1 MSQLLRGRVASWVSR
16 CVPPI
21 ALLALA
27 AAPRLRA
34 QQVFSQPERVISVSR
49 GASVLLVN
57 PVALQR
63 FSVGDPGIA
72 EATIVS
78 PTEVVINGRGLGS
91 TTLLI
96 WDNSTQVKVYSVEV
110 TADAPALERYLR
122 QVMPDEQIAVTASG
136 NSVTLSGNV
145 KDPNSVQRAVDIA
158 RGSGATIIDN
168 MVAPP
173 AVQVLLRVRFAE
185 INRTVLKRWSTKL
198 STVNPQNLSDNG
210 NYGTPTAPIST
221 DPSATASNIAFL
233 LESGNSQIQALI
245 NAAEQRGDFRDLAE
259 PNLMTL
265 PGKEAYFI
273 AGGRF
278 PFPSVQ
284 GGSSAGAIGIQFEE
298 FGVRLKFTPTITRSG
313 AIRIRIIPEVSSL
326 DFANGLVINGFTI
339 PSITARRAETE
350 VELREGQH
358 LAIAGLLDNT
368 VTDNVSKI
376 PFLGDIPILGQL
388 FRSKN
393 LQQKRTEL
401 LVLIT
406 PELVVAG
413 PKPATLPTGEP
424 GDWPWSKA
432 LQKPA
437 PGTVPAKPPESQQ
450 QQPQPEQQQQ
460 PPQ

>member
-1 MSQLLRGRVASWVSR
+1 VSQRLRGRVRSSLSR
-16 CVPPI
+16 CVPGLV
-21 ALLALA
+21 LLALA
-27 AAPRLRA
+27 GAPALRA
-34 QQVFSQPERVISVSR
+34 QQVFSQPERVISVSK

-63 FSVGDPGIA
+63 FSVGDPSIA

-78 PTEVVINGRGLGS
+78 PTEVVINGKGLGS

-96 WDNSTQVKVYSVEV
+96 WDNSSQVKVYSVEV

-122 QVMPDEQIAVTASG
+122 QVMPDEQIAVMASG
-136 NSVTLSGNV
+136 NSVTLSGTV
-145 KDPNSVQRAVDIA
+145 KDPNSVQRAIDIA

-168 MVAPP
+168 LVAPP

-185 INRTVLKRWSTKL
+185 ISRSVLKRWSAALKTI
-198 STVNPQNLSDNG
+198 NPQDLAGGRSYNAQTDASS
-210 NYGTPTAPIST
+210 TAT
-221 DPSATASNIAFL
+221 TVQFL
-233 LESGNSQIQALI
+233 LDVPGFGGGGNPSLDALI

-265 PGKEAYFI
+265 PGKEAYFL

-284 GGSSAGAIGIQFEE
+284 GGQTSGAIGVQFEE
-298 FGVRLKFTPTITRSG
+298 FGVRLRFTPTITRSG
-313 AIRIRIIPEVSSL
+313 AIRLKLQPEVSSL
-326 DFANGLVINGFTI
+326 DFANGLVISGFTI
-339 PSITARRAETE
+339 PTITTRKAETE
-350 VELREGQH
+350 VELREGQY

-368 VTDNVSKI
+368 VTDNVAKI

-401 LVLIT
+401 LVLVS
-406 PELVVAG
+406 PQLVVA
-413 PKPATLPTGEP
+413 KDQPAALPTGEP

-437 PGTVPAKPPESQQ
+437 PGTVPSQPQQAPPPQE
-450 QQPQPEQQQQ
+450 QPQPQ
-460 PPQ
+460 

>member
-1 MSQLLRGRVASWVSR
+1 MSQRLRGRVRSSLSR
-16 CVPPI
+16 CLPGLI
-21 ALLALA
+21 LLAVA
-27 AAPRLRA
+27 AAPALRA
-34 QQVFSQPERVISVSR
+34 QQVFSQPERVISVSK

-63 FSVGDPGIA
+63 FSVGDPSIC

-78 PTEVVINGRGLGS
+78 PTEVVINGKGLGS

-122 QVMPDEQIAVTASG
+122 QLMPDEQITVTASG

-145 KDPNSVQRAVDIA
+145 KDPGSVGRAIDIA

-168 MVAPP
+168 LVAPP

-185 INRTVLKRWSTKL
+185 INRSLLKRWSTQL
-198 STVNPQNLSDNG
+198 QTVNPQILSDNG
-210 NYGTPTAPIST
+210 NYTSST
-221 DPSATASNIAFL
+221 DPSATATTVSFL
-233 LESGNSQIQALI
+233 LDNLPGNPQLQALI

-265 PGKEAYFI
+265 PGKEAYFL

-278 PFPSVQ
+278 PFPAVQ
-284 GGSSAGAIGIQFEE
+284 GGGASNAIGVQFEE
-298 FGVRLKFTPTITRSG
+298 FGVRLRFTPTITRSG
-313 AIRIRIIPEVSSL
+313 AIRLKLAPEVSAL
-326 DFANGLVINGFTI
+326 DFANGLVISGFTI
-339 PSITARRAETE
+339 PTITTRRAETE
-350 VELREGQH
+350 VELREGQY

-368 VTDNVSKI
+368 VTDNITKI

-401 LVLIT
+401 LVLVS
-406 PELVVAG
+406 PHLVVASDR
-413 PKPATLPTGEP
+413 PPALPTGEP
-424 GDWPWSKA
+424 GDWPWSKTFK
-432 LQKPA
+432 KPA
-437 PGTVPAKPPESQQ
+437 PGTVPSTPQEPAPAP
-450 QQPQPEQQQQ
+450 QQPQ
-460 PPQ
+460 

>member
-1 MSQLLRGRVASWVSR
+1 VA
-16 CVPPI
+16 I
-21 ALLALA
+21 
-27 AAPRLRA
+27 AAPELRA
-34 QQVFSQPERVISVSR
+34 QQVFSQPERVISVSK

-57 PVALQR
+57 PVPLQR

-78 PTEVVINGRGLGS
+78 PTEVVINGKGLGS

-136 NSVTLSGNV
+136 NSVTLSGTV
-145 KDPNSVQRAVDIA
+145 KDPNSVQRAIDIA

-173 AVQVLLRVRFAE
+173 AVQVLLKVRFAE
-185 INRTVLKRWSTKL
+185 INRTVLKRWSTQL

-210 NYGTPTAPIST
+210 NYTVST
-221 DPSATASNIAFL
+221 DPGSTAQNVSFL
-233 LESGNSQIQALI
+233 LANPNSQFQALI

-265 PGKEAYFI
+265 PGKEAYFL

-278 PFPSVQ
+278 PFPAVQ
-284 GGSSAGAIGIQFEE
+284 GGGASNAIGITFEE
-298 FGVRLKFTPTITRSG
+298 FGVRLRFTPTITRSG
-313 AIRIRIIPEVSSL
+313 AIRLKLAPEVSSL
-326 DFANGLVINGFTI
+326 DFANGLVISGFTI
-339 PSITARRAETE
+339 PTITTRKAETE
-350 VELREGQH
+350 VELREGQY

-368 VTDNVSKI
+368 VTDNISKI

-401 LVLIT
+401 LVLVSPQLI
-406 PELVVAG
+406 VAKDQ
-413 PKPATLPTGEP
+413 PSALPTGEP

-432 LQKPA
+432 LQKAA
-437 PGTVPAKPPESQQ
+437 PGTVPSRPPEQA
-450 QQPQPEQQQQ
+450 P
-460 PPQ
+460 PPQEKPQ

>member
-1 MSQLLRGRVASWVSR
+1 MSQRLCGRVRWSLSR
-16 CVPPI
+16 CLPGLLVLAVP
-21 ALLALA
+21 
-27 AAPRLRA
+27 APALRA
-34 QQVFSQPERVISVSR
+34 QQVFSQPERVISVSK

-57 PVALQR
+57 PVSLQR
-63 FSVGDPGIA
+63 FSVGDPNIA

-78 PTEVVINGRGLGS
+78 PTEVVINGKGLGS

-136 NSVTLSGNV
+136 NSVTLSGSV
-145 KDPNSVQRAVDIA
+145 KDPNSVQRAIEIA

-168 MVAPP
+168 LVAPP
-173 AVQVLLRVRFAE
+173 AVQVLLKVRFAE
-185 INRTVLKRWSTKL
+185 INRTVLKRWATQL

-210 NYGTPTAPIST
+210 NYVVST
-221 DPSATASNIAFL
+221 DPGSTAQSVSFL
-233 LESGNSQIQALI
+233 LTNPNSQFQALI

-265 PGKEAYFI
+265 PGKEAYFL

-278 PFPSVQ
+278 PFPAVQ
-284 GGSSAGAIGIQFEE
+284 GGGASNAIGITFEE
-298 FGVRLKFTPTITRSG
+298 FGVRLRFTPTITRSG
-313 AIRIRIIPEVSSL
+313 AIRLKLNPEVSSL
-326 DFANGLVINGFTI
+326 DFANGLVISGFTI
-339 PSITARRAETE
+339 PTITTRKAETE
-350 VELREGQH
+350 VELREGQY

-368 VTDNVSKI
+368 VTDNISKI

-401 LVLIT
+401 LVLVS
-406 PELVVAG
+406 PQLVVAKDQ
-413 PKPATLPTGEP
+413 PSALPTGEP
-424 GDWPWSKA
+424 GDWPWSKS

-437 PGTVPAKPPESQQ
+437 PGTVPSRA
-450 QQPQPEQQQQ
+450 PEQAPP

>member
-1 MSQLLRGRVASWVSR
+1 MSQPLRGRVASWVSR
-16 CVPPI
+16 CLPLL
-21 ALLALA
+21 ALLAVTA
-27 AAPRLRA
+27 VPRAGA

-63 FSVGDPGIA
+63 FSVGDPNIA

-78 PTEVVINGRGLGS
+78 PTEVVINGKGLGS

-136 NSVTLSGNV
+136 NSVTLSGTV
-145 KDPNSVQRAVDIA
+145 KDPNSVSRAVDIA

-168 MVAPP
+168 LVAPP
-173 AVQVLLRVRFAE
+173 AVQVLLKVRFAE
-185 INRTVLKRWSTKL
+185 INRSVLKRWSSQL
-198 STVNPQNLSDNG
+198 STINPQNLSDNG
-210 NYGTPTAPIST
+210 NYTAAT
-221 DPSATASNIAFL
+221 DPSSTATAVTFL
-233 LESGNSQIQALI
+233 LDNPNSNFHALI

-278 PFPSVQ
+278 PFPAVQ

-298 FGVRLKFTPTITRSG
+298 FGVRLRFTPNITRSG
-313 AIRIRIIPEVSSL
+313 AIRLKLTPEVSAL

-401 LVLIT
+401 LVLVT
-406 PELVVAG
+406 PQLVVAG
-413 PKPATLPTGEP
+413 AKPSALPTGEP

-437 PGTVPAKPPESQQ
+437 PGTVPAQPPSSQE
-450 QQPQPEQQQQ
+450 QQPQPDQQQSQQ

>member
-1 MSQLLRGRVASWVSR
+1 VSEALRGRVQLRLSGFL
-16 CVPPI
+16 P
-21 ALLALA
+21 ALA
-27 AAPRLRA
+27 VLMVGAVPTIRA
-34 QQVFSQPERVISVSR
+34 QQVFSQPERVISVSK

-63 FSVGDPGIA
+63 FSVGDPGVA

-78 PTEVVINGRGLGS
+78 PTEVVINGKSLGS

-168 MVAPP
+168 LVAPP
-173 AVQVLLRVRFAE
+173 AVQVELHVRFAE
-185 INRTVLKRWSTKL
+185 ISRSVLRAWSAQLT
-198 STVNPQNLSDNG
+198 TVNPQDLSSNG
-210 NYGTPTAPIST
+210 NY
-221 DPSATASNIAFL
+221 TASTNPSSNSTTINFL
-233 LESGNSQIQALI
+233 LDNLPGNAQLTALI
-245 NAAEQRGDFRDLAE
+245 RAAEQRGDFRDLAE

-265 PGKEAYFI
+265 PGKEAYFL

-278 PFPSVQ
+278 PYPAVQ
-284 GGSSAGAIGIQFEE
+284 GGGVAGSIGVQFEE
-298 FGVRLKFTPTITRSG
+298 FGVRLRFTPYITRSG
-313 AIRIRIIPEVSSL
+313 AIRLKLAPEVSAL
-326 DFANGLVINGFTI
+326 DFANGLVISGFTI

-350 VELREGQH
+350 VELREGQY

-368 VTDNVSKI
+368 VTDNVTKI

-401 LVLIT
+401 LVLVT
-406 PELVVAG
+406 PQLVVAKG
-413 PKPATLPTGEP
+413 EPSPVPTGEVRN
-424 GDWPWSKA
+424 WPWSKA
-432 LQKPA
+432 LEKPA
-437 PGTVPAKPPESQQ
+437 PGTEPVKP
-450 QQPQPEQQQQ
+450 PEQQQQ
-460 PPQ
+460 PQQPQQEQPPPQ

>member
-1 MSQLLRGRVASWVSR
+1 
-16 CVPPI
+16 VP
-21 ALLALA
+21 A
-27 AAPRLRA
+27 LRA
-34 QQVFSQPERVISVSR
+34 QQVFSQPERVISVSK

-78 PTEVVINGRGLGS
+78 PTEVVINGKGLGS

-96 WDNSTQVKVYSVEV
+96 WDNSSQVKVYSVEV

-122 QVMPDEQIAVTASG
+122 QVMPDEQITVTASG
-136 NSVTLSGNV
+136 NSVTLGGTV
-145 KDPNSVQRAVDIA
+145 KDPNSVQRAIDIA

-185 INRTVLKRWSTKL
+185 ISRSVLKRWSTQL

-210 NYGTPTAPIST
+210 NYTAST
-221 DPSATASNIAFL
+221 DPSSTATSVSFL
-233 LESGNSQIQALI
+233 LENPTAQFQALI

-265 PGKEAYFI
+265 PGKEAYFL

-278 PFPSVQ
+278 PFPAVQ
-284 GGSSAGAIGIQFEE
+284 GGTSSGSIGIQFQE
-298 FGVRLKFTPTITRSG
+298 FGVRLRFTPTITRSG
-313 AIRIRIIPEVSSL
+313 AIRLKLEPEVSAL
-326 DFANGLVINGFTI
+326 DFANGLVISGFTI
-339 PSITARRAETE
+339 PTITTRRAETE
-350 VELREGQH
+350 VELREGQY

-368 VTDNVSKI
+368 VTDNVAKI

-401 LVLIT
+401 LVLVS
-406 PELVVAG
+406 PELVVAKDR
-413 PKPATLPTGEP
+413 PTALPTGEP
-424 GDWPWSKA
+424 GDWPWSRA

-437 PGTVPAKPPESQQ
+437 PGTQPAIPPQGPAPQPPQEQ
-450 QQPQPEQQQQ
+450 QQPQ
-460 PPQ
+460 

>member
-1 MSQLLRGRVASWVSR
+1 VSQRLRGGIRSSLSR
-16 CVPPI
+16 CLPGLV
-21 ALLALA
+21 LLAVA
-27 AAPRLRA
+27 VAPGLRA
-34 QQVFSQPERVISVSR
+34 QQVFSQPERVISVSK

-63 FSVGDPGIA
+63 FSVGDPNIA

-78 PTEVVINGRGLGS
+78 PTEVVINGKGLGS

-136 NSVTLSGNV
+136 NSVTLSGTV
-145 KDPNSVQRAVDIA
+145 KDPNSVQRAIEIA

-168 MVAPP
+168 LVAPP
-173 AVQVLLRVRFAE
+173 AVQVLLKVRFAE
-185 INRTVLKRWSTKL
+185 INRTVLKRWATHL

-210 NYGTPTAPIST
+210 NYTAST
-221 DPSATASNIAFL
+221 DPSSTATSISFL
-233 LESGNSQIQALI
+233 LDNLPGNPNFQALI

-265 PGKEAYFI
+265 PGKEAYFL

-278 PFPSVQ
+278 PYPAVQ
-284 GGSSAGAIGIQFEE
+284 GGATSGGIGITFEE
-298 FGVRLKFTPTITRSG
+298 FGVRLRFTPTITRSG
-313 AIRIRIIPEVSSL
+313 AIRLKLQPEVSAL
-326 DFANGLVINGFTI
+326 DFANGLVISGFTI
-339 PSITARRAETE
+339 PSITARKAETE
-350 VELREGQH
+350 VELREGQY

-368 VTDNVSKI
+368 VTDNVAKI
-376 PFLGDIPILGQL
+376 PFLGDIPILGAL

-401 LVLIT
+401 LVLVS
-406 PELVVAG
+406 PQLVVA
-413 PKPATLPTGEP
+413 KDQPAKLPTGEP

-432 LQKPA
+432 LQKAA
-437 PGTVPAKPPESQQ
+437 PGTQPAQPPT
-450 QQPQPEQQQQ
+450 PQEQ
-460 PPQ
+460 PPQPQEKPQP

>member
-1 MSQLLRGRVASWVSR
+1 VSQRLRGRVRSSLSR
-16 CVPPI
+16 CVPGLV
-21 ALLALA
+21 LLALA
-27 AAPRLRA
+27 GAPALRA
-34 QQVFSQPERVISVSR
+34 QQVFSQPERVISVSK

-63 FSVGDPGIA
+63 FSVGDPNIA

-78 PTEVVINGRGLGS
+78 PTEVVINGKGLGS

-96 WDNSTQVKVYSVEV
+96 WDNSSQVKVYSLEV

-122 QVMPDEQIAVTASG
+122 QVMPDEQITVTASG
-136 NSVTLSGNV
+136 NSVTLGGTV
-145 KDPNSVQRAVDIA
+145 KDPNSVQRAIDIA

-173 AVQVLLRVRFAE
+173 AVQVLLKVRFAE
-185 INRTVLKRWSTKL
+185 INRTVLKRWSTQL
-198 STVNPQNLSDNG
+198 STLNPQNLSDNG
-210 NYGTPTAPIST
+210 DYTAST
-221 DPSATASNIAFL
+221 DPSSTATAVSVL
-233 LESGNSQIQALI
+233 LENPNANFRALI
-245 NAAEQRGDFRDLAE
+245 TAAEQRGDFRDLAE

-265 PGKEAYFI
+265 PGKEAYFL

-278 PFPSVQ
+278 PFPAVQ
-284 GGSSAGAIGIQFEE
+284 GGGASNAIGITFEE
-298 FGVRLKFTPTITRSG
+298 FGVRLRFTPTITRSG
-313 AIRIRIIPEVSSL
+313 AIRLKLQPEVSAL
-326 DFANGLVINGFTI
+326 DFANGLVIAGFTI
-339 PSITARRAETE
+339 PTITTRRAETE
-350 VELREGQH
+350 VELREGQY

-401 LVLIT
+401 LVLVS
-406 PELVVAG
+406 PQLVVARDQ
-413 PKPATLPTGEP
+413 PSKLPTGEP

-437 PGTVPAKPPESQQ
+437 PGTVPSQPQQAPPPPQEQPQQ
-450 QQPQPEQQQQ
+450 Q
-460 PPQ
+460 

>member
-1 MSQLLRGRVASWVSR
+1 VSQRLRGRVRSSLSR
-16 CVPPI
+16 CLPGLV
-21 ALLALA
+21 LLALA
-27 AAPRLRA
+27 VAPGLGA
-34 QQVFSQPERVISVSR
+34 QQVFSQPERVISVSK

-96 WDNSTQVKVYSVEV
+96 WDNSSQVKVYSVEV

-122 QVMPDEQIAVTASG
+122 QVMPDEQISVTASG
-136 NSVTLSGNV
+136 NSVTLGGTV
-145 KDPNSVQRAVDIA
+145 KDPNSVQRAIDIA
-158 RGSGATIIDN
+158 RTSGATIIDN

-173 AVQVLLRVRFAE
+173 AVQVLLHVRFAE
-185 INRTVLKRWSTKL
+185 ISRSVLKRWSTQL

-210 NYGTPTAPIST
+210 NY
-221 DPSATASNIAFL
+221 TASTNPSSTATSISFL
-233 LESGNSQIQALI
+233 LDNLPGNPQLQALI

-265 PGKEAYFI
+265 PGKEAYFL

-278 PFPSVQ
+278 PFPAVQ
-284 GGSSAGAIGIQFEE
+284 GGQTSGGIGIQFEE
-298 FGVRLKFTPTITRSG
+298 FGVRLRFTPTITRSG
-313 AIRIRIIPEVSSL
+313 AIRLKLQPEVSAL
-326 DFANGLVINGFTI
+326 DFANGLVISGFTI

-350 VELREGQH
+350 VELRAGQY

-368 VTDNVSKI
+368 VTDNISKI

-401 LVLIT
+401 LVLVS
-406 PELVVAG
+406 PELVVASDR
-413 PKPATLPTGEP
+413 PAALPTGEP

-437 PGTVPAKPPESQQ
+437 PGTPAKPQEQAPPPP
-450 QQPQPEQQQQ
+450 QQPQPQ
-460 PPQ
+460 

>member
-1 MSQLLRGRVASWVSR
+1 VSQRLRGRVRSSLSR
-16 CVPPI
+16 CVPGLV
-21 ALLALA
+21 LLVLA
-27 AAPRLRA
+27 GAPALRA
-34 QQVFSQPERVISVSR
+34 QQVFSQPERVISVSK

-78 PTEVVINGRGLGS
+78 PTEVVINGKGLGS

-96 WDNSTQVKVYSVEV
+96 WDNSSQVKVYSVEV

-122 QVMPDEQIAVTASG
+122 QVMPDEQISVTASG
-136 NSVTLSGNV
+136 NSVTLGGTV
-145 KDPNSVQRAVDIA
+145 KDPNSVQRAIDIA
-158 RGSGATIIDN
+158 RTSGATIIDN

-173 AVQVLLRVRFAE
+173 AVQVLLHVRFAE
-185 INRTVLKRWSTKL
+185 ISRSVLKRWSTQL

-210 NYGTPTAPIST
+210 NY
-221 DPSATASNIAFL
+221 TASTNPSSTATSVSFL
-233 LESGNSQIQALI
+233 LDNLPGNPQLQALI

-265 PGKEAYFI
+265 PGKEAYFL

-278 PFPSVQ
+278 PFPAVQ
-284 GGSSAGAIGIQFEE
+284 GGGSSNAIGIQFEE
-298 FGVRLKFTPTITRSG
+298 FGVRLRFTPTITRSG
-313 AIRIRIIPEVSSL
+313 AIRLKLQPEVSAL
-326 DFANGLVINGFTI
+326 DFANGLVISGFTI

-350 VELREGQH
+350 VELRAGQY
-358 LAIAGLLDNT
+358 LAIAGLLDNS
-368 VTDNVSKI
+368 VTDNISKI

-401 LVLIT
+401 LVLVS

-413 PKPATLPTGEP
+413 DRPAPLPTGEP

-437 PGTVPAKPPESQQ
+437 PGTAPSQPQPPAPPPQEQ
-450 QQPQPEQQQQ
+450 QQPQ
-460 PPQ
+460 

>member
-1 MSQLLRGRVASWVSR
+1 MPGLF
-16 CVPPI
+16 
-21 ALLALA
+21 LLAV
-27 AAPRLRA
+27 AAPALRA

-78 PTEVVINGRGLGS
+78 PTEVVINGKGLGS

-122 QVMPDEQIAVTASG
+122 QVMPDEQITVTASG
-136 NSVTLSGNV
+136 NSVTLSGSV
-145 KDPNSVQRAVDIA
+145 KDPNSVGRAIDIA

-168 MVAPP
+168 LVAPP

-185 INRTVLKRWSTKL
+185 INRSVLKRWSTQL

-210 NYGTPTAPIST
+210 NY
-221 DPSATASNIAFL
+221 TASTNPGSTATSISFL
-233 LESGNSQIQALI
+233 LDNLPGNPNFQALV

-265 PGKEAYFI
+265 PGKEAYFL

-278 PFPSVQ
+278 PFPAVQ
-284 GGSSAGAIGIQFEE
+284 GGGSSNAIGIQFEE
-298 FGVRLKFTPTITRSG
+298 FGVRLRFTPTITRSG
-313 AIRIRIIPEVSSL
+313 AIRLKLQPEVSAL
-326 DFANGLVINGFTI
+326 DFANGLVISGFTI

-350 VELREGQH
+350 VELREGQY
-358 LAIAGLLDNT
+358 LAIAGLLDNS

-376 PFLGDIPILGQL
+376 PFLGDIPILGAL

-401 LVLIT
+401 LVLVS
-406 PELVVAG
+406 PQLVVA
-413 PKPATLPTGEP
+413 KDQPAAVPTGEP

-437 PGTVPAKPPESQQ
+437 PGTVPSRPPEQTPPPQ
-450 QQPQPEQQQQ
+450 EQPQPR
-460 PPQ
+460 

>member
-1 MSQLLRGRVASWVSR
+1 V
-16 CVPPI
+16 
-21 ALLALA
+21 LAVT
-27 AAPRLRA
+27 APALRA
-34 QQVFSQPERVISVSR
+34 QQVFSQPERVISVSK

-57 PVALQR
+57 PVSLQR
-63 FSVGDPGIA
+63 FSVGDPNIA

-78 PTEVVINGRGLGS
+78 PTEVVINGKGLGS

-122 QVMPDEQIAVTASG
+122 QVMPDEQIAVMASG
-136 NSVTLSGNV
+136 NSVTLSGTV
-145 KDPNSVQRAVDIA
+145 KDPNSVQRAIDIA

-168 MVAPP
+168 LVAPP
-173 AVQVLLRVRFAE
+173 AVQVLLKVRFAE
-185 INRTVLKRWSTKL
+185 ISRSVLKRWSTQL

-210 NYGTPTAPIST
+210 NYTGIT
-221 DPSATASNIAFL
+221 DPSSTATAVTFL
-233 LESGNSQIQALI
+233 LDNTNASIHALV

-265 PGKEAYFI
+265 PGREAYFL

-278 PFPSVQ
+278 PFPAVQ
-284 GGSSAGAIGIQFEE
+284 GGATSGGIGITFEE
-298 FGVRLKFTPTITRSG
+298 FGVRLRFTPTITRSG
-313 AIRIRIIPEVSSL
+313 AIRLKLQPEVSSL
-326 DFANGLVINGFTI
+326 DFANGLVISGFTI
-339 PSITARRAETE
+339 PSIITRRAETE
-350 VELREGQH
+350 VELREGQY

-376 PFLGDIPILGQL
+376 PFLGDIPVLGQL

-401 LVLIT
+401 LVLVS
-406 PELVVAG
+406 PQLVVA
-413 PKPATLPTGEP
+413 KDHPAALPTGEP

-432 LQKPA
+432 LQQAA
-437 PGTVPAKPPESQQ
+437 PGTVPSHA
-450 QQPQPEQQQQ
+450 PEQAPP

>member
-1 MSQLLRGRVASWVSR
+1 MSQRLRGRVWSLSR
-16 CVPPI
+16 CLPGLV
-21 ALLALA
+21 LLAVA
-27 AAPRLRA
+27 IAAPAVRA

-57 PVALQR
+57 PVSLQR
-63 FSVGDPGIA
+63 FSVGDPNIA

-78 PTEVVINGRGLGS
+78 PTEVVINGKGLGS

-136 NSVTLSGNV
+136 NSVTLSGSV
-145 KDPNSVQRAVDIA
+145 KDPNSVGRAIDIA

-168 MVAPP
+168 LIAPP
-173 AVQVLLRVRFAE
+173 AVQVLLKVRFAE
-185 INRTVLKRWSTKL
+185 INRTVLKRWSSQL
-198 STVNPQNLSDNG
+198 STLNPQSLSDNG
-210 NYGTPTAPIST
+210 NYTAAT
-221 DPSATASNIAFL
+221 DAGATAANISFL
-233 LESGNSQIQALI
+233 LTNPNSQFQALI
-245 NAAEQRGDFRDLAE
+245 TAAEQRGDFRDLAE

-265 PGKEAYFI
+265 PGKEAYFL

-278 PFPSVQ
+278 PFPAVQ
-284 GGSSAGAIGIQFEE
+284 GGGASNAIGITFEE
-298 FGVRLKFTPTITRSG
+298 FGVRLRFTPTITRSG
-313 AIRIRIIPEVSSL
+313 AIRLKLAPEVSSL
-326 DFANGLVINGFTI
+326 DFANGLVISGFTI
-339 PSITARRAETE
+339 PTITTRKAETE
-350 VELREGQH
+350 VELREGQY

-368 VTDNVSKI
+368 VTDNISKI

-401 LVLIT
+401 LVLVSPQLI
-406 PELVVAG
+406 VAKDQ
-413 PKPATLPTGEP
+413 PSALPTGEP

-437 PGTVPAKPPESQQ
+437 PGTVPSRPPEQAPPPQ
-450 QQPQPEQQQQ
+450 EQPQPQ
-460 PPQ
+460 

>member
-1 MSQLLRGRVASWVSR
+1 MSQRLRCRVRSSLSR
-16 CVPPI
+16 CLPGLF
-21 ALLALA
+21 LLAV
-27 AAPRLRA
+27 AAPALRA

-78 PTEVVINGRGLGS
+78 PTEVVINGKGLGS

-122 QVMPDEQIAVTASG
+122 QVMPDEQITVTASG
-136 NSVTLSGNV
+136 NSVTLSGSV
-145 KDPNSVQRAVDIA
+145 KDPNSVGRAIDIA

-168 MVAPP
+168 LVAPP

-185 INRTVLKRWSTKL
+185 INRSVLKRWSTQL

-210 NYGTPTAPIST
+210 NY
-221 DPSATASNIAFL
+221 TASTNPGSTATSISFL
-233 LESGNSQIQALI
+233 LDNLPGNPNFQALV

-265 PGKEAYFI
+265 PGKEAYFL

-278 PFPSVQ
+278 PFPAVQ
-284 GGSSAGAIGIQFEE
+284 GGGSSNAIGIQFEE
-298 FGVRLKFTPTITRSG
+298 FGVRLRFTPTITRSG
-313 AIRIRIIPEVSSL
+313 AIRLKLQPEVSAL
-326 DFANGLVINGFTI
+326 DFANGLVISGFTI

-350 VELREGQH
+350 VELREGQY
-358 LAIAGLLDNT
+358 LAIAGLLDNS

-376 PFLGDIPILGQL
+376 PFLGDIPILGAL

-401 LVLIT
+401 LVLVS
-406 PELVVAG
+406 PQLVVA
-413 PKPATLPTGEP
+413 KDQPAAVPTGEP

-437 PGTVPAKPPESQQ
+437 PGTVPSRPPEQTPPPQ
-450 QQPQPEQQQQ
+450 EQPQPR
-460 PPQ
+460 

>member
-1 MSQLLRGRVASWVSR
+1 LPGLF
-16 CVPPI
+16 
-21 ALLALA
+21 LLAV
-27 AAPRLRA
+27 AAPALRA

-78 PTEVVINGRGLGS
+78 PTEVVINGKGLGS

-136 NSVTLSGNV
+136 NSVTLSGSV
-145 KDPNSVQRAVDIA
+145 KDPNSVGRAIDIA
-158 RGSGATIIDN
+158 RGSGAMIIDN
-168 MVAPP
+168 LVAPP

-185 INRTVLKRWSTKL
+185 INRSVLKRWSTQL
-198 STVNPQNLSDNG
+198 STVNPQNLSGNG
-210 NYGTPTAPIST
+210 NY
-221 DPSATASNIAFL
+221 TASTNPGSTATSISFL
-233 LESGNSQIQALI
+233 LDNLPGNPNFQALV

-265 PGKEAYFI
+265 PGKEAYFL

-278 PFPSVQ
+278 PFPAVQ
-284 GGSSAGAIGIQFEE
+284 GGGSSNAIGIQFEE
-298 FGVRLKFTPTITRSG
+298 FGVRLRFTPTITRSG
-313 AIRIRIIPEVSSL
+313 AIRLKLQPEVSAL
-326 DFANGLVINGFTI
+326 DFANGLVISGFTI

-350 VELREGQH
+350 VELREGQY
-358 LAIAGLLDNT
+358 LAIAGLLDNS

-376 PFLGDIPILGQL
+376 PFLGDIPILGAL

-401 LVLIT
+401 LVLVS
-406 PELVVAG
+406 PQLVVAKDQ
-413 PKPATLPTGEP
+413 PTAMPTGEP

-432 LQKPA
+432 LLKPA
-437 PGTVPAKPPESQQ
+437 PGTVPSRPPEQT
-450 QQPQPEQQQQ
+450 P
-460 PPQ
+460 PPQEQPR

>member
-1 MSQLLRGRVASWVSR
+1 M
-16 CVPPI
+16 
-21 ALLALA
+21 ALLALV

-57 PVALQR
+57 PIALQR

-185 INRTVLKRWSTKL
+185 INRTVLKRWSTRL

-210 NYGTPTAPIST
+210 NYTAST

-245 NAAEQRGDFRDLAE
+245 TAAEQRGDFRDLAE

-278 PFPSVQ
+278 PYPSVQ
-284 GGSSAGAIGIQFEE
+284 GGGAAGAIGIQFEE
-298 FGVRLKFTPTITRSG
+298 FGVRLKFTPFITRSG
-313 AIRIRIIPEVSSL
+313 AIRLKIIPEVSAL

-401 LVLIT
+401 LVLVT

-413 PKPATLPTGEP
+413 LKPSTLPTGEP

-437 PGTVPAKPPESQQ
+437 PGTEPAKPPESQQ
-450 QQPQPEQQQQ
+450 QQPQQQPQQ